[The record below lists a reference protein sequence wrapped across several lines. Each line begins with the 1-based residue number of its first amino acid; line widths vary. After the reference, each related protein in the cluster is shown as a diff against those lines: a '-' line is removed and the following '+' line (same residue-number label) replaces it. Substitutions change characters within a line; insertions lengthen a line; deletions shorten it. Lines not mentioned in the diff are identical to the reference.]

1 MSPQRITKKEMKQDK
16 FVTYSLKVSEW
27 IQKHLNEVLMGAGG
41 VILVAV
47 VLIFIFTTQAK
58 RQRKAAELLGKA
70 RLELQTGN
78 MGQAVN
84 DLQTVLDKYGSTES
98 AGKAAF
104 FLASAFF
111 YAQEYAQAQTFFERY
126 LEKYQEDPLLS
137 ASAQAG
143 IGDCHVQRDN
153 FISAGEAYEKA
164 VSMNPKGF
172 LAPQYLLKAASAYI
186 KGDRKDKAKDILNRL
201 INEYPDSRE
210 VHQAKMELAE
220 HFG

>member
-1 MSPQRITKKEMKQDK
+1 MSPHRITKKEMKEDK

-27 IQKHLNEVLMGAGG
+27 VQKHLNEVLMGAGG
-41 VILVAV
+41 VVLVAV

-58 RQRKAAELLGKA
+58 KQKKAAELLGKA
-70 RLELQTGN
+70 SMELQTGN
-78 MGQAVN
+78 MGQAVG

-126 LEKYQEDPLLS
+126 LEKYSEYPLLS

-143 IGDCHVQRDN
+143 IGDCHVQMGN
-153 FISAGEAYEKA
+153 FVLAGEAYEKA
-164 VSMNPKGF
+164 VSLNPKNF
-172 LAPQYLLKAASAYI
+172 LAPQYLLKAASAYLRADQ
-186 KGDRKDKAKDILNRL
+186 KDRARDILNRV
-201 INEYPDSRE
+201 IDEYPDSRE